1 MADTG
6 ITITNK
12 LVKLN
17 LWLVQ
22 ATYAAC
28 ICLNMGKVWKGLG
41 LTPLISMPSALLK
54 PLTLVALLLAIFSF
68 VCQTH
73 LPFHLILY
81 YLAPVFA
88 WHQALSTPSSSRP
101 LSSTSSLTSAHLGTL
116 AGSLLIL
123 VSIAA
128 SFQDR
133 RWLSLGLLLVIIF
146 LVKSSAR
153 GRGLYYFRK
162 LSFL

>member
-6 ITITNK
+6 ISITSK
-12 LVKLN
+12 LVKLT

-28 ICLNMGKVWKGLG
+28 ICLNMGRVWRGLG
-41 LTPLISMPSALLK
+41 LTPLISMPASLLK
-54 PLTLVALLLAIFSF
+54 PLTLVAMLLAIFSF

-73 LPFHLILY
+73 LPFHLVLY

-88 WHQALSTPSSSRP
+88 WHQALSTPSSSRS
-101 LSSTSSLTSAHLGTL
+101 LSSTSPLTRAHLGTL
-116 AGSLLIL
+116 VGSLLIL

-153 GRGLYYFRK
+153 GKNYI
-162 LSFL
+162 